1 MDLQVHKRASVR
13 CCTVVRGVWLPQGKG
28 FVWASIAASGMCYG
42 VLMRNIDVVRKH
54 IAGRLDVVRHIAW
67 MCHIVNA
74 YVAHLQ
80 GQPFAP
86 VGVEKQSFASGLPS
100 LLLVSLLAPS

>member
-1 MDLQVHKRASVR
+1 MVYSCETGEIR
-13 CCTVVRGVWLPQGKG
+13 CRKKTHCRETGSCKAHCV
-28 FVWASIAASGMCYG
+28 
-42 VLMRNIDVVRKH
+42 DV
-54 IAGRLDVVRHIAW
+54 
-67 MCHIVNA
+67 CHIVNA

-100 LLLVSLLAPS
+100 LLLVSLIAPS